1 MSVIEA
7 VVVISAVLNILL
19 IVLVFLMYTSL
30 ISMKMQINQMH
41 IGMSTMLSKLLMLE
55 NITARIG
62 TGFTEFIDATGDM
75 LEKIEFMINGPSRRV
90 YKTSDGKFVAGSVD
104 ELMNKIKGSDS
115 AGEYFSEDEINKLR
129 NLFEENDEDEDE
141 DNDDGGG
148 YTNNYDSTK

>member
-30 ISMKMQINQMH
+30 ISIKMQINQMH

-55 NITARIG
+55 NITSRIA

-75 LEKIEFMINGPSRRV
+75 LDKIDFMVNGPSPRV
-90 YKTSDGKFVAGSVD
+90 YKTSDGKFVAGSVE
-104 ELMNKIKGSDS
+104 ELMNKIKGSDA

-129 NLFEENDEDEDE
+129 NLFEENDEDD
-141 DNDDGGG
+141 DDDDGGG

>member
-141 DNDDGGG
+141 DDDDGGG

>member
-30 ISMKMQINQMH
+30 ISIKMQINQMH

-55 NITARIG
+55 NITSRIG

-75 LEKIEFMINGPSRRV
+75 LEKIEFMINGPSPRV
-90 YKTSDGKFVAGSVD
+90 YKTSDGKFVAGSVE

-115 AGEYFSEDEINKLR
+115 AGDYFSDDEINKLR
-129 NLFEENDEDEDE
+129 NLFEENDEDDDE
-141 DNDDGGG
+141 DDTINPDQE
-148 YTNNYDSTK
+148 YK